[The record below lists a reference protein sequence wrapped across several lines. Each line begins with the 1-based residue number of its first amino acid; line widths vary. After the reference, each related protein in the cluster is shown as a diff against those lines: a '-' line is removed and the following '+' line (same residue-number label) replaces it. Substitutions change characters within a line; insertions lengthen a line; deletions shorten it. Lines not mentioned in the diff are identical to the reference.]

1 MLTNIN
7 SYYDECYKK
16 KMNIKKLNHNC
27 VKYKNHRKTYLNRT
41 FILTCKLAENIRSNF
56 IKTVVYG
63 RKNKVLVF
71 IHKAKIEGVLIF
83 RKNMNNKERKRY
95 IIFIIAINKDSR
107 NCGYGTSILN
117 KFTEI
122 INSKK
127 KTEIILHS
135 LNSCILFYKKY
146 GFFEINK
153 NNFLEK
159 YEGHENEEKKE
170 DFILLKY
177 ICK

>member
-1 MLTNIN
+1 MLININ
-7 SYYDECYKK
+7 HYYDCCYKK

-27 VKYKNHRKTYLNRT
+27 TKYKNHKKTYLNRA

-71 IHKAKIEGVLIF
+71 IHKDKIEGILIF

-95 IIFIIAINKDSR
+95 IIFVIAVNKANR
-107 NCGYGTSILN
+107 NCGHGTSILN
-117 KFTEI
+117 EFTEMI
-122 INSKK
+122 YSKK

-135 LNSCILFYKKY
+135 LNSCVFFYKKY
-146 GFFEINK
+146 GFFEIEK
-153 NNFLEK
+153 NTFLEN
-159 YEGHENEEKKE
+159 YEGHENKDKKE

-177 ICK
+177 VCL